1 MGNILLAVHDIK
13 LNLTESKVPP
23 IVHVKQYD
31 RLARHIRCT
40 LFEGCQ
46 EYTIP
51 FGASLLCSGARPDGG
66 LFFYHSNEGDEITRA
81 NNRVIITV
89 TGFMAESAGQ
99 YPVDVVL
106 ADSQG
111 SVLRTF
117 SFLVDVEPCA
127 VPNGRVLKRTQ
138 SAALDEVSETII
150 EVFIT
155 DDGYLAIRCNDGSF
169 LPPGSVSDI
178 VSIIHEEL
186 VTASIRDDGKIAYST
201 EDKYGLSFS
210 VDSEGKITVNYGEAT

>member
-1 MGNILLAVHDIK
+1 MANLLLAVHDIK
-13 LNLTESKVPP
+13 LNLTEGKVPP

-31 RLARHIRCT
+31 RLTRRIRCT
-40 LFEGCQ
+40 LFEGSQ

-51 FGASLLCSGARPDGG
+51 FGASLYCSGARPDGG
-66 LFFYHSNEGDEITRA
+66 LFFYNSNEGTEIAKA

-117 SFLVDVEPCA
+117 SFLLDVEPCA

-138 SAALDEVSETII
+138 SAALGEISETII

-186 VTASIRDDGKIAYST
+186 VNASIRDDGKLEYET
-201 EDKYGLSFS
+201 EARYGLAFS
-210 VDSEGKITVNYGEAT
+210 MDREGKIIVNYGEAT